1 MARTSFFTNILNG
14 VDKLVKLEVSTI
26 IGTFKPNSTLTAQ
39 DLANGNAQDAMME
52 QIDLNDAMLSKVNM
66 LTGDITTTMTQRFT
80 NDQQLREYHSIR
92 ENQAH
97 EIVLR
102 NVKVLESVGKM
113 IIDFAEKE
121 VDPRIAGG
129 NTPTPPS
136 ANGDANS

>member
-1 MARTSFFTNILNG
+1 MARTAFFKNILDG
-14 VDKLVKLEVSTI
+14 VDKLVKLEVNTV
-26 IGTFKPNSTLTAQ
+26 IGTFKPNSTISAQ
-39 DLANGNAQDAMME
+39 DLADGNAQDAMME

-66 LTGDITTTMTQRFT
+66 LTGDITSTMTQRFS

-113 IIDFAEKE
+113 IMDFAEKE
-121 VDPRIAGG
+121 TNPKIAGG
-129 NTPTPPS
+129 TPPTPP
-136 ANGDANS
+136 ADGNNQ